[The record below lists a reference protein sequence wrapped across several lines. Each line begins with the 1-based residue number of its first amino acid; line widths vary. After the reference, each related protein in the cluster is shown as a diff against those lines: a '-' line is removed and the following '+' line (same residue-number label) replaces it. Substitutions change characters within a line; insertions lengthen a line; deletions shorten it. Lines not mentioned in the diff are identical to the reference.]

1 MITVRV
7 RDRMTPEMQNLLR
20 EVRSAA
26 PMQAAGQ
33 RVVVLLR
40 EHFRKAE
47 AERPNR
53 RGWPR
58 QHFWAQFARR
68 VALVS
73 ASSEMAV
80 VGVQD
85 PQGALQ
91 HKITGGTIRAKRG
104 RMLAIP
110 LTATAYRLGAMARI
124 PDAFP
129 DAFVMRTRKGAWIV
143 RSRWENRGGRR
154 RGRQG
159 KFVSGLKQERLEFL
173 FRLLPSV
180 TQRADPRALPEPEDF
195 AREALAGITGWM
207 RRRTAAR

>member
-1 MITVRV
+1 MITVRIV
-7 RDRMTPEMQNLLR
+7 DRLTPELQRLLGQ
-20 EVRSAA
+20 VRSAG

-40 EHFRKAE
+40 EHFRRAE

-73 ASSEMAV
+73 AGSERAV
-80 VGVQD
+80 VGIQD

-91 HKITGGTIRAKRG
+91 HKITGGTIRPKRG

-110 LTATAYRLGAMARI
+110 LTGTAYRLGAMARLR
-124 PDAFP
+124 DAFP
-129 DAFVMRTRKGAWIV
+129 GAFVIRTAKGVWLV
-143 RSRWENRGGRR
+143 RSNWESRGK
-154 RGRQG
+154 RGRGAARGIQR
-159 KFVSGLKQERLEFL
+159 ERLEFL
-173 FRLLPSV
+173 FRLVPRV
-180 TQRADPRALPEPEDF
+180 TQAPDPRAMPEPRRMAD
-195 AREALAGITGWM
+195 EAVAGITGWLQ
-207 RRRTAAR
+207 RNTAIR

>member
-1 MITVRV
+1 MITVRIE
-7 RDRMTPEMQNLLR
+7 DRMAPELQRMLR
-20 EVRSAA
+20 QVRSSG

-53 RGWPR
+53 HGWPR
-58 QHFWAQFARR
+58 QHFWGGFARR

-73 ASSEMAV
+73 AGSERAV
-80 VGVQD
+80 VGIQD

-110 LTATAYRLGAMARI
+110 LSAIAYRLGAQARI
-124 PDAFP
+124 RDAFP
-129 DAFVMRTRKGAWIV
+129 DAFVVRTSKGVWIV
-143 RSRWENRGGRR
+143 RSKFKSRGGRR
-154 RGRQG
+154 RGALEG
-159 KFVSGLKQERLEFL
+159 ERWEFL
-173 FRLLPSV
+173 FRLVPRV
-180 TQRADPRALPEPEDF
+180 THAADPRAMPPDRRFSE
-195 AREALAGITGWM
+195 EAVTGITNWI
-207 RRRTAAR
+207 RRNTAAR